1 MDVLAP
7 RSIIYRVLDLD
18 KLYFRLLTR
27 CKKEVKKLK
36 VTGGGLR
43 TKTDSDSPSDE
54 VSGHQSSDEDG
65 SGHEAVMLGGDVRF
79 NFHIGVNGP
88 DEDTPKGSKN
98 LWSLYFDVGMHQEAM
113 VKWFPFFFLLSSCSA
128 SVLCTSRCQPTC
140 HYNRL
145 WSKWCSTVFIS
156 LCHHQQ
162 KIFSNIPV

>member
-1 MDVLAP
+1 MLPQLLVVLAP

-54 VSGHQSSDEDG
+54 VSGHQSNDEDG

-88 DEDTPKGSKN
+88 DEDT
-98 LWSLYFDVGMHQEAM
+98 
-113 VKWFPFFFLLSSCSA
+113 
-128 SVLCTSRCQPTC
+128 
-140 HYNRL
+140 
-145 WSKWCSTVFIS
+145 
-156 LCHHQQ
+156 
-162 KIFSNIPV
+162 